1 MWLNLCIVPQV
12 VEELFCSLS
21 AVFWKIPLSS
31 AMAAAQKK
39 KLALQKEAL
48 VTHAT
53 SSSPATPN
61 ITTTTSISPTQTSA
75 SLTMTTSRPD
85 RVAISTAAST
95 TCAIRSDSAL
105 PKAHCL
111 PASVP
116 TFLVHRFYS
125 LFFLQCVS
133 SAFVNRTPLW
143 KSWIIIT
150 TVQQP

>member
-1 MWLNLCIVPQV
+1 MWNKKREKRNKQKWDQLFMWWNFCIVPQV

-39 KLALQKEAL
+39 KMALQKEAL

-85 RVAISTAAST
+85 RVTISTAAST

-105 PKAHCL
+105 PEAHCL
-111 PASVP
+111 SASAPASLIDQFYIMCFSSV
-116 TFLVHRFYS
+116 LVLS
-125 LFFLQCVS
+125 LC
-133 SAFVNRTPLW
+133 
-143 KSWIIIT
+143 
-150 TVQQP
+150 